1 MAISP
6 NTNFTVGA
14 VFTSAQANAFPRGIM
29 AYNTASSSDSTVTA
43 EEVQISSVTFTA
55 ETGRLYKISYYEPGF
70 GSSTAAAMTMRIR
83 ITNIAGAIQQQGIV
97 YNTGA
102 QQQNGFITNIIG
114 FTTGSTT
121 LVATLQNSTGT
132 GSANR
137 SGTAQAILMVE
148 DIGPT

>member
-1 MAISP
+1 MAVNP
-6 NTNFTVGA
+6 NTDFTAGNILTA
-14 VFTSAQANAFPRGIM
+14 AQQNRFPRGIM
-29 AYNTASSSDSTVTA
+29 AYNTATASDSTVTA

-55 ETGRLYKISYYEPGF
+55 VANRLYRLTYYEPGF

-83 ITNIAGAIQQQGIV
+83 ITNISGAIQQQGIV

-102 QQQNGFITNIIG
+102 QQQNGIVVGYATYSA
-114 FTTGSTT
+114 GSVT

-137 SGTAQAILMVE
+137 SATAFAFLSVE
-148 DIGPT
+148 DVGPY